1 MEEDEEFF
9 MAKSYVSTE
18 NVLLDEISPEH
29 FCGTVE
35 YDKLSWLTKSFLDIG
50 VLPIGTIFLYQL
62 RESQS
67 EGCRFKFGVID
78 GAHRVIALKR
88 LREAYPTIILPISF
102 PARIYKDIEFSDINI
117 FSSILNGRKICY
129 KELQELEE

>member
-1 MEEDEEFF
+1 MKNFSWPKVICPPR
-9 MAKSYVSTE
+9 MYCWMKSPHNIFAE
-18 NVLLDEISPEH
+18 LLNMIKFPGSRN
-29 FCGTVE
+29 
-35 YDKLSWLTKSFLDIG
+35 SFLDIG

-62 RESQS
+62 RESQG

-88 LREAYPTIILPISF
+88 LREAYPTIMLPISF
-102 PARIYKDIEFSDINI
+102 PARIYKDIELSDINI